1 MNDEEVLEEELVT
14 PEPVAEDA
22 EPTEGPVVE
31 DAEPSEEPSPTPAA
45 TAEVV
50 ARPLLTTPFED
61 YTVTEGLLLGLLVTI
76 LVICLVRIVK
86 GAFTWLH

>member
-1 MNDEEVLEEELVT
+1 MEEELIT

-22 EPTEGPVVE
+22 EPTE
-31 DAEPSEEPSPTPAA
+31 EPSPSPEA

-50 ARPLLTTPFED
+50 SRPLLTTPFED